1 MADFKGP
8 ANRDLYIKK
17 WKLFRAII
25 LDNSLHINL
34 NQTYNPP
41 DRALLDQLTKELL
54 QFLDTDIFAKDLGV
68 YSVWEFSKGSL
79 YTFLS
84 EFYYLS
90 RFYPQAQESV
100 NLALKEFPKERTN
113 ESLIQIQ
120 ADIFLRLKKQKNA
133 IEFLK
138 SYLLVNHDYDFVR
151 INMAKILNDEK
162 QVKEAI
168 ANINWLL
175 ERRGPGM
182 PLTLNANNFFMIATI
197 YLKNEMKQEALDV
210 LLQGINSH
218 PNSINLVSLA
228 VRLISGDENLKKMQE
243 KKLAELIEKYK
254 NLKDIELKKLENL
267 PLLIVDRPQSGRAG
281 IIGM

>member
-1 MADFKGP
+1 
-8 ANRDLYIKK
+8 
-17 WKLFRAII
+17 
-25 LDNSLHINL
+25 
-34 NQTYNPP
+34 
-41 DRALLDQLTKELL
+41 
-54 QFLDTDIFAKDLGV
+54 
-68 YSVWEFSKGSL
+68 
-79 YTFLS
+79 
-84 EFYYLS
+84 
-90 RFYPQAQESV
+90 
-100 NLALKEFPKERTN
+100 LALKEFPKERTN